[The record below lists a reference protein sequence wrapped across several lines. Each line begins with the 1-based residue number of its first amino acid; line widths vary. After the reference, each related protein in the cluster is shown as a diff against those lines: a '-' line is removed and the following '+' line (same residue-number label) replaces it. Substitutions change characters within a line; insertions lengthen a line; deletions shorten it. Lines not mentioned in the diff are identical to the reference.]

1 MTKPSDSAAGLPWSA
16 RLGYGSGDFALNLFW
31 QGTGFYLLFFYTD
44 VVGLPNTVAGLIF
57 AIGGLWDAFTDPI
70 MGVLAERTQ
79 SRWGAYRRYLLLGAF
94 PLAGSFIVL
103 FIAPQSLAGLPVAA
117 TALAALILF
126 KTCYTVVS
134 IPYSTLGARMTED
147 SDERTR
153 VAGIRMYFGFL
164 GGLTVISL
172 ANYMRE
178 RFPDEQAFPIMA
190 GVCALISLG
199 VLVGCFLGTK
209 SAARRPAN
217 APVAADFAQIAK
229 TLALNKAFL
238 LILGGIVMVTIA
250 VTIISSTILYV
261 FQYGFE
267 NKSAGGTAL
276 MILTG
281 APLITIPFW
290 SFIAL
295 SLGKKRAWLLGC
307 AATLVGLLTLYL
319 SASSASAALFAFALI
334 ALGMSSFAVLFWSML
349 PDTIE
354 YGEHE
359 TNVRNESTIIGVV
372 SSGQKI
378 ALAATAYGVGISLD
392 IIGYSAGTSQS
403 QETIDSLILFVTAV
417 PAAAI
422 MVSIFLMASYPISSS
437 LHRRFTDELHTRHEQ
452 SADQ

>member
-1 MTKPSDSAAGLPWSA
+1 MKTSSDPATNLPWSA
-16 RLGYGSGDFALNLFW
+16 RLGYGVGDFALNLFW

-44 VVGLPNTVAGLIF
+44 VVGLPNAVAGLVF

-70 MGVLAERTQ
+70 MGVVAERTR
-79 SRWGAYRRYLLLGAF
+79 SRWGAYRPYLLLGGL
-94 PLAGSFIVL
+94 PLAGTFVL
-103 FIAPQSLAGLPVAA
+103 LFVTPQSVMGLPVAV

-172 ANYMRE
+172 ANYMRDS
-178 RFPDEQAFPIMA
+178 FSDDQAFTIMA
-190 GVCALISLG
+190 VVCSAISLG
-199 VLVGCFLGTK
+199 VLVLCFWGTK

-217 APVAADFAQIAK
+217 APVAADFAQIVK

-238 LILGGIVMVTIA
+238 LILAGIVMVTIA

-261 FQYGFE
+261 FQYGFDD
-267 NKSAGGTAL
+267 KSAGGTAL
-276 MILTG
+276 LIMTG

-307 AATLVGLLTLYL
+307 AATLFGLLTLYL
-319 SASSASAALFAFALI
+319 SASSSFAALFAFALI

-359 TNVRNESTIIGVV
+359 TKVRNESSIIGVV

-378 ALAATAYGVGISLD
+378 ALAATAYGVGLTLD
-392 IIGYSAGTSQS
+392 AIGYSAGTAQS
-403 QETIDSLILFVTAV
+403 EETIDSLILFVTAV

-437 LHRRFTDELHTRHEQ
+437 LHRKFTNELHNRHEQ
-452 SADQ
+452 SAD